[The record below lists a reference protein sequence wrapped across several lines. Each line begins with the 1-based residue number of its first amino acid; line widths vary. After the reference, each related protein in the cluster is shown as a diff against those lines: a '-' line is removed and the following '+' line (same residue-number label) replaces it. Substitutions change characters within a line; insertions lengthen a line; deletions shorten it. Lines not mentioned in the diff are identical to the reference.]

1 MLIGFR
7 SQLKVSVEKQKA
19 LTLSLTSEPLSQN
32 RLVNYLWVLPLAAGF
47 LVWEIVSRFSLIPRS
62 NLPAFSSV
70 LVTLF
75 GSVQDPLF
83 LLRIGLSFFNLT
95 CGLFISFSVALPLA
109 FVAGSR
115 NRFDLT
121 LTPLVMLFGALPD
134 LSFLPLL
141 VLWFGA
147 GNIAAVTMAS
157 VAAFFPIYFT
167 VREGT
172 KNIPRELFDV
182 TSIFGSN
189 GLSTFTKMVLPAIS
203 PYMFS
208 GLRLAYD
215 FDWEIIIA
223 IEIATSVAG
232 IGSFIQGTV
241 STGSL
246 QSGFAAI
253 LAIAL
258 VAIAVDRVFFG
269 TLESWSKKWA

>member
-1 MLIGFR
+1 
-7 SQLKVSVEKQKA
+7 VSVEKQKA
-19 LTLSLTSEPLSQN
+19 LTLSLTSRVLSEN
-32 RLVNYLWVLPLAAGF
+32 KLTNSLWVIPLALGF
-47 LVWEIVSRFSLIPRS
+47 AAWELVTRFNVIPSS
-62 NLPAFSSV
+62 NLPTFSAV
-70 LVTLF
+70 LVVFLS
-75 GSVQDPLF
+75 SVQDVAF
-83 LLRIGLSFFNLT
+83 LVRIGHSFLNLT
-95 CGLFISFSVALPLA
+95 CGLVLAFSFALPMA

-147 GNIAAVTMAS
+147 GSVAAITMAS

-182 TSIFGSN
+182 TSIFKADRT
-189 GLSTFTKMVLPAIS
+189 STFTKMVLPAIS
-203 PYMFS
+203 PHMFS

-223 IEIATSVAG
+223 IEIATQVAG
-232 IGSFIQGTV
+232 IGSFINGTV
-241 STGSL
+241 SSGALT
-246 QSGFAAI
+246 SGFAAI
-253 LAIAL
+253 LAIGI
-258 VAIAVDRVFFG
+258 VAVVVDRLFFG
-269 TLESWSKKWA
+269 TLESWSRKWA